1 MRIYE
6 IDQAIED
13 MIANAIDP
21 ETGELILD
29 NEALDALQM
38 ERDQKIENLALYVK
52 DLTAT
57 AKAIRDEERALA
69 ERRQAI
75 EKKSARLQQYLT
87 YALQGQKFSTPRV
100 ACSFRRSETVEC
112 GPEFIEWAKKNDV
125 SLLRQKEPEVNRT
138 EIKAKLKAGM
148 TIPYTALVEKQNLTI
163 K

>member
-6 IDQAIED
+6 IDKAIEEL
-13 MIANAIDP
+13 IANAVDP

-38 ERDQKIENLALYVK
+38 ERETKVENLALYVK
-52 DLTAT
+52 DLVAT
-57 AKAIRDEERALA
+57 AKAIRDEEWALA
-69 ERRQAI
+69 ERRQAV
-75 EKKSARLQQYLT
+75 EKKAARLHQYLT

-112 GPEFIEWAKKNDV
+112 GSEFVEWAKKNDL
-125 SLLRQKEPEVNRT
+125 SLLRQKEPEANKK

-148 TIPYTALVEKQNLTI
+148 TIPYTTLVEKQSLTI

>member
-6 IDQAIED
+6 IDKAIEEL
-13 MIANAIDP
+13 IANAVNP

-69 ERRQAI
+69 ERRQAV
-75 EKKSARLQQYLT
+75 EKKATRLQQYLT
-87 YALQGQKFSTPRV
+87 YALGGQKFSTPRV

-112 GPEFIEWAKKNDV
+112 SPEFIEWAKKNDIT
-125 SLLRQKEPEVNRT
+125 LLRQKEPEVNRT

-148 TIPYTALVEKQNLTI
+148 TIPYTALVERINLSI

>member
-6 IDQAIED
+6 IDKAIEEL
-13 MIANAIDP
+13 IANAVNP

-57 AKAIRDEERALA
+57 AKAIREE
-69 ERRQAI
+69 
-75 EKKSARLQQYLT
+75 EKALQQYLT
-87 YALQGQKFSTPRV
+87 YALGGQKFSTARV
-100 ACSFRRSETVEC
+100 ACTFRRSETVEC

-138 EIKAKLKAGM
+138 EIKDKLKAGM

>member
-1 MRIYE
+1 MRIYD
-6 IDQAIED
+6 IDKAIEEL
-13 MIANAIDP
+13 IANAVDP

-52 DLTAT
+52 DLTAMT
-57 AKAIRDEERALA
+57 KAIREEEKALA
-69 ERRQAI
+69 ERRQAV
-75 EKKSARLQQYLT
+75 EKKAARLQNYLV

-112 GPEFIEWAKKNDV
+112 SPEFVEWAKKNDV

-138 EIKAKLKAGM
+138 EIKTKLKAGM
-148 TIPYTALVEKQNLTI
+148 TIPYTALVEKMNLTI

>member
-13 MIANAIDP
+13 LIANAVNP

-52 DLTAT
+52 DLSAT
-57 AKAIRDEERALA
+57 AKAIRDEERVLA

-87 YALQGQKFSTPRV
+87 YALQGQKFSTARV

-112 GPEFIEWAKKNDV
+112 SPEFIEWAKKNDIT
-125 SLLRQKEPEVNRT
+125 LLRQKEPEVNRT
-138 EIKAKLKAGM
+138 EIKAKLQAGM